1 MAIMSVEKMP
11 IDPKDGDLD
20 SPSPGYASSR
30 LVVDP
35 AAEAKLLRK
44 LDCWLAPMMII
55 AFLVAYLDRSN
66 IGKFSVHHDSKF
78 QADKSQLRQRSHRWH
93 DRRPQPDWKQT
104 QRRSN
109 SLLW

>member
-1 MAIMSVEKMP
+1 MSVEKMP

-20 SPSPGYASSR
+20 SPGHGYASSH

-66 IGKFSVHHDSKF
+66 IGTFPVYHHSKS
-78 QADKSQLRQRSHRWH
+78 QADKSRLRQRSHRWH
-93 DRRPQPDWKQT
+93 DRRPQPDWQPT
-104 QRRSN
+104 QRCGN

>member
-11 IDPKDGDLD
+11 IEPKDGDLD
-20 SPSPGYASSR
+20 SPSPGYASSH

-66 IGKFSVHHDSKF
+66 IGTFPVCHHFRS
-78 QADKSQLRQRSHRWH
+78 QANKSQLRQRSHRWH
-93 DRRPQPDWKQT
+93 DRGPQPDW
-104 QRRSN
+104 
-109 SLLW
+109 

>member
-11 IDPKDGDLD
+11 IDPKDGDVD
-20 SPSPGYASSR
+20 SPSPGYASSH

-35 AAEAKLLRK
+35 AAKAKLLRK

-66 IGKFSVHHDSKF
+66 IGTFAAYHHSKS
-78 QADKSQLRQRSHRWH
+78 QADKSLLRQCSHRWH
-93 DRRPQPDWKQT
+93 DRRPQPDW
-104 QRRSN
+104 
-109 SLLW
+109 

>member
-1 MAIMSVEKMP
+1 MSVEKMAV
-11 IDPKDGDLD
+11 DAKDGDLD
-20 SPSPGYASSR
+20 SPSPGYASSH

-66 IGKFSVHHDSKF
+66 IGTFPVCRYSK
-78 QADKSQLRQRSHRWH
+78 S
-93 DRRPQPDWKQT
+93 
-104 QRRSN
+104 
-109 SLLW
+109 